1 MRPVRVTVSSQTA
14 SAPIPL
20 NPLIGQFVVGL
31 GAHVNSG
38 TLTYQVQYTYDDV
51 YSPTFSAG
59 SATWFT
65 HSTITGKS
73 ADFDGVITIPCTA
86 VRLNVT
92 AWTSGSVTL
101 TVIQSGNTE

>member
-1 MRPVRVTVSSQTA
+1 MRPVRVTVSSAAA

-20 NPLIGQFVVGL
+20 NPLIGQFNVGL
-31 GAHVNSG
+31 GATVNSG

-51 YSPTFSAG
+51 FSPSFVAS

-65 HSTITGKS
+65 HSTITGKT
-73 ADFDGVITIPCTA
+73 ANFDGVITTPCTA

-92 AWTSGSVTL
+92 AYTSGSVTL